1 MALSNLDKDVTTR
14 LFQML
19 AINDD
24 NQIDTIKNNYSG
36 YGQLI
41 LLAEQIANL
50 QTKAKDIINNISI
63 NQHLHSIEMLCRKV
77 VGNYYYHYKIN
88 NKEILSIIS
97 PEEWNRTDDNF
108 IFMGKYLYN
117 YDNIFYLQY

>member
-1 MALSNLDKDVTTR
+1 MALSNLDKDVSTR

-19 AINDD
+19 SLNDD

-36 YGQLI
+36 YGQLM

-50 QTKAKDIINNISI
+50 QLKAKEIINNISI
-63 NQHLHSIEMLCRKV
+63 NDHLHSLDMICKKV

-97 PEEWNRTDDNF
+97 PEEWNRSSDDF
-108 IFMGKYLYN
+108 IFLGKYLYN
-117 YDNIFYLQY
+117 FDNIFYLQ

>member
-1 MALSNLDKDVTTR
+1 MALSNLDKDVSTR

-19 AINDD
+19 SLNDD
-24 NQIDTIKNNYSG
+24 HQIDTIKNNYSG
-36 YGQLI
+36 YGQLM

-50 QTKAKDIINNISI
+50 QLKAKEIINNISI
-63 NQHLHSIEMLCRKV
+63 NDHLHSLDMTCKKV

-97 PEEWNRTDDNF
+97 PEEWNRSSDEM
-108 IFMGKYLYN
+108 IFLGKYLYN
-117 YDNIFYLQY
+117 FDNIFYLQ